1 MKILGIDYGDRRTGV
16 AISDSSLILASN
28 YTTIESG
35 HAPKVCDEIMEIV
48 KKEDVEK
55 LVLGLP
61 LNMDGSEGPRAEKTR
76 IFAAML
82 AEKFDGEI
90 ILRDERLTTVSAA
103 YFLNETDKRGKK
115 RKALVDRI
123 AASIILQ
130 SYLDFLKS

>member
-1 MKILGIDYGDRRTGV
+1 MKILGIDYGDRRTGI
-16 AISDSSLILASN
+16 AISDNSHTLASN

-35 HAPKVCDEIMEIV
+35 HAPKVCDEIIEIIT
-48 KKEDVEK
+48 KEKVEK

-76 IFAAML
+76 IFASML

-90 ILRDERLTTVSAA
+90 ILRDERLTTVSAT

>member
-1 MKILGIDYGDRRTGV
+1 MKILGIDYGDKRTGV
-16 AISDSSLILASN
+16 AISDNNLILASN

-35 HAPKVCDEIMEIV
+35 HAPKVCEQILEII
-48 KKEDVEK
+48 KKEGVEK

-76 IFAAML
+76 VFAAML
-82 AEKFDGEI
+82 AENFEGEI
-90 ILRDERLTTVSAA
+90 IFRDERLTTVSAT

>member
-16 AISDSSLILASN
+16 AISDNSLTLASN

-35 HAPKVCDEIMEIV
+35 HAHKVCDEIIEII
-48 KKEDVEK
+48 KKENVEK

-90 ILRDERLTTVSAA
+90 ILRDERLTTVSAT

-130 SYLDFLKS
+130 GYLDFLKS

>member
-1 MKILGIDYGDRRTGV
+1 MKILGIDYGDRRTGI
-16 AISDSSLILASN
+16 AISDNSLTLASN

-35 HAPKVCDEIMEIV
+35 HAPKVCDEIIEIIT
-48 KKEDVEK
+48 KEKVEK

-76 IFAAML
+76 IFASML

-90 ILRDERLTTVSAA
+90 ILRDERLTTVSAT